1 MMDYNSYDYDCD
13 GINNEKT
20 LGEMFEDYFTQ
31 NKADIPGAS
40 SIDTSNPNNL
50 FALNKMIS
58 LAGLDFLTWLSGGEL
73 YQNITDDKN
82 LNAEIIDQFA
92 QTFIRQFWTYQ
103 PGYGN
108 DLVFATRLRAF
119 FDQYLPIWA
128 EYYRELIVNN
138 GGYVTNNGQIT
149 VSGNN
154 SLHFVQSNSQNGI
167 VNSQTNDN
175 GSTSTVSSGTSN
187 NVSDSTGT
195 TDTDTSTSSN
205 GNSNTVTNENKKF
218 SGQEN
223 NVQNNLQATADTPQ
237 NQLNV
242 PLEGGVLD
250 DYDEQGNR
258 IPSGE
263 PSPSQAYQ
271 FDYASSVQGN
281 TNKGGKNS
289 FNKENNETDTKASS
303 NESSETRG
311 SSKSNDHAESKGKTN
326 NSSDTTS
333 QNSQSVVTNTNQSL
347 SGEHTQTGMTGENT
361 KTNQRNLP
369 VYEIALG
376 LNKIANGAYND
387 LFLRAKRYGL
397 FMLDYL

>member
-1 MMDYNSYDYDCD
+1 MTQMIVYNND
-13 GINNEKT
+13 INDEKT
-20 LGEMFEDYFTQ
+20 LGELFQDYFEEHRH
-31 NKADIPGAS
+31 DIPGS
-40 SIDTSNPNNL
+40 SAINVSDTNDL
-50 FALNKMIS
+50 TVINKMIS
-58 LAGLDFLTWLSGGEL
+58 LAGLDFLTWLSGSEL

-108 DLVFATRLRAF
+108 DLVFAARLRAF

-138 GGYVTNNGQIT
+138 GGYVTNSGQIT

-154 SLHFVQSNSQNGI
+154 SLHFVQSNSQNGT
-167 VNSQTNDN
+167 VNSQTNDR
-175 GSTSTVSSGTSN
+175 GSTNTVSNGTSN
-187 NVSDSTGT
+187 NVTDSSGA
-195 TDTDTSTSSN
+195 TDTDTSTLSNGSSN
-205 GNSNTVTNENKKF
+205 AATNENKKI

-223 NVQNNLQATADTPQ
+223 SVQNNLQATADTPQ

-250 DYDEQGNR
+250 DYDSDGNR
-258 IPSGE
+258 IPSAGSDPTE
-263 PSPSQAYQ
+263 AYQ

-281 TNKGGKNS
+281 SNKGGKNS
-289 FNKENNETDTKASS
+289 FNKENNDTTTKASTS
-303 NESSETRG
+303 ESSETKG
-311 SSKSNDHAESKGKTN
+311 SSQSNDHAESKGKTN

-333 QNSQSVVTNTNQSL
+333 QNSQSVVTNSNQSL

-361 KTNQRNLP
+361 KMNQRTLP